1 MLTVGQDTLLC
12 EKLEQLCCGPRIKDP
27 EMGSSF
33 WNAVESLEALSSMG
47 RLQAW
52 KTKKQLEDRYGDELQ
67 ILLDDN
73 SFLVRPNPLNPKL
86 KLYLDREDSMKLVLN
101 KGSKYSCSNTSKIS
115 KEQLGSLKEAF
126 QGDIDE
132 DMLDDLHNG
141 MFGQRAIMEQDEGC
155 EAKGKEQHQELE
167 TQSFKSLPPALMK
180 MKKAAASAGSAAT
193 QPPAT
198 DSKDKKNDPITKL
211 VDDFSQGDDMDWSVV
226 SKLQTL
232 MHKGKISLSSNF
244 HTMKQQELQPD
255 KATKAKIS
263 KSISAMEALSK
274 KIDDVLVKKNGKKKV
289 VINMLMSCVELYRE
303 GASLNQLLQAF
314 GKRGAK

>member
-1 MLTVGQDTLLC
+1 MLAVGQDTLLC
-12 EKLEQLCCGPRIKDP
+12 EKLAQLCCGPRIKDP

-67 ILLDDN
+67 TLLPDN

-141 MFGQRAIMEQDEGC
+141 MFGQRAIMEQDEGS
-155 EAKGKEQHQELE
+155 EAKGKQQDQELE
-167 TQSFKSLPPALMK
+167 IQSFKSLPPALMK
-180 MKKAAASAGSAAT
+180 LKKAATSAGSA
-193 QPPAT
+193 
-198 DSKDKKNDPITKL
+198 
-211 VDDFSQGDDMDWSVV
+211 
-226 SKLQTL
+226 
-232 MHKGKISLSSNF
+232 
-244 HTMKQQELQPD
+244 
-255 KATKAKIS
+255 
-263 KSISAMEALSK
+263 
-274 KIDDVLVKKNGKKKV
+274 
-289 VINMLMSCVELYRE
+289 
-303 GASLNQLLQAF
+303 
-314 GKRGAK
+314 